1 MLLIL
6 LWLLFRACL
15 VLFFIHSLGSV
26 GIGTVITAFLVGFIL
41 GIINK
46 AFGKY
51 RDRLLG
57 KIEVADDIAESD
69 DNKPTYVISISREYG
84 SAAEKSE
91 KFLQTDLV
99 INIMIQSLSSS

>member
-1 MLLIL
+1 MYKSENI
-6 LWLLFRACL
+6 
-15 VLFFIHSLGSV
+15 
-26 GIGTVITAFLVGFIL
+26 

-84 SAAEKSE
+84 SGGREIGKILADRLGYKYYDTELIK
-91 KFLQTDLV
+91 LV
-99 INIMIQSLSSS
+99 MKESGYSPEYIKR

>member
-1 MLLIL
+1 MYKSENI
-6 LWLLFRACL
+6 
-15 VLFFIHSLGSV
+15 
-26 GIGTVITAFLVGFIL
+26 

-46 AFGKY
+46 AFGKD

-84 SAAEKSE
+84 SGGREIG
-91 KFLQTDLV
+91 KFLQTDLA

>member
-1 MLLIL
+1 MYKSENI
-6 LWLLFRACL
+6 
-15 VLFFIHSLGSV
+15 
-26 GIGTVITAFLVGFIL
+26 

-46 AFGKY
+46 AFGKD

-84 SAAEKSE
+84 SGGREIGKILADRLGYKYYDTELIK
-91 KFLQTDLV
+91 LV
-99 INIMIQSLSSS
+99 MKKAVIHPNT